1 MRAGHHHAPAIPRAR
16 TARPVLVAVANGTV
30 MGEVLDYGTGRDY
43 GFRYAD
49 AWRFDR
55 RAFPLS
61 LSMPLARADA
71 PPGVTVP
78 YLWGLLPDND
88 RVLKRWAHRFGVSA
102 ANPIGLLAAVGEDC
116 AGAVQFAPPERAAA
130 LLGPHVPVAVTDA
143 AAHGAVQWL
152 TEAELATRLRDL
164 NRDPAAGREPGDAGQ
179 FSLAGAQPKTAL
191 LEWEGRWGVPSGR
204 VPTTVILKPPALER
218 ELHVDGIVENEHCC
232 LALARALGLRA
243 AESFVVRWE
252 DQTAIAVRRYDRAAA
267 APGHLVRVHQE
278 DACQA
283 LGVHPA
289 DKYEKDGGPG
299 VADCVGLLLER
310 SDRPERDARRFLEA
324 VAFNWLI
331 AGTDAHAKN
340 YGLLLGAGG
349 EVRLAPLYDLLSA
362 APYPIQMPIQK
373 LKLAMRIGREYGVRR
388 VGAPQWT
395 TLAEALVDAHGL
407 GALGGWDVPGLLDM
421 LLARAET
428 MPDHARDVARRAAA
442 EGLSEV
448 VVTRWADAVAERA
461 AYCARQL
468 RLGGVRDTITEGGA
482 SPG

>member
-1 MRAGHHHAPAIPRAR
+1 
-16 TARPVLVAVANGTV
+16 VLVAVANGVV

-49 AWRFDR
+49 AWRFAAG
-55 RAFPLS
+55 AFPLS
-61 LSMPLARADA
+61 LSMPLARAEA
-71 PPGVTVP
+71 PPGVTLP

-88 RVLKRWAHRFGVSA
+88 RVLRRWAQRFGVSA
-102 ANPIGLLAAVGEDC
+102 THPVGLLAAVGEDC

-130 LLGPHVPVAVTDA
+130 LLGSSGPVAVAEA
-143 AAHGAVQWL
+143 AAHGDVDWL
-152 TEAELATRLRDL
+152 TEAQLAVRLRDL
-164 NRDPAAGREPGDAGQ
+164 NGDPAAGREPGDAGQ

-218 ELHVDGIVENEHCC
+218 ELQVEGLAENEHCC
-232 LALARALGLRA
+232 LALARALGLPA
-243 AESFVVRWE
+243 AQSSVVRWE
-252 DQTAIAVRRYDRAAA
+252 DQVAIAVARYDRATP
-267 APGHLVRVHQE
+267 APGYLVRVHQE

-289 DKYEKDGGPG
+289 QKYEKDGGPG
-299 VADCVGLLLER
+299 VADCVGLLLAR
-310 SDRPERDARRFLEA
+310 SNRPERDARRFLEA

-349 EVRLAPLYDLLSA
+349 AVRLAPLYDLLSA
-362 APYPIQMPIQK
+362 APYPMRLPIQK
-373 LKLAMRIGREYGVRR
+373 ITLAMRVGREYGVRR
-388 VGAPQWT
+388 VGAPHWT
-395 TLAEALVDAHGL
+395 TLAGTLVAAHGPR
-407 GALGGWDVPGLLDM
+407 ALGGWDVPGLLDA
-421 LLARAET
+421 LLAQAEAT
-428 MPDHARDVARRAAA
+428 PDHARDVAQRAAA
-442 EGLSEV
+442 DGLAAV

-468 RLGGVRDTITEGGA
+468 RLGGVGDTSDVEAVDDVRTGA
-482 SPG
+482 GVTPPDT